1 MVTQRIMCIS
11 DGKPVFSKR
20 NYKFVT
26 ALDLSKFKQVN
37 LLTCVPISELPPNIP
52 TPMSDANYL
61 SMCISYHRQ

>member
-1 MVTQRIMCIS
+1 MVTQSMLRIN

-37 LLTCVPISELPPNIP
+37 LLTCAPISELPSKIP

-61 SMCISYHRQ
+61 SMCISYHRH